1 MTIDVSA
8 HETAKTKIA
17 DALDRYRNRTFQLIE
32 PLNYEDIHTQFDSIM
47 SPLVWDVGHVGNVE
61 EIWLLRELDERDPHD
76 LRLDDIYNPF
86 DNPRWT
92 RGDLP
97 LLNKEEAIEYIGEVR
112 GEAIDV
118 LQRTEPDPTNP
129 LLRDW
134 YVYRMV
140 IQHEAQHQ
148 ETVLQA
154 LDLRED
160 LDPYPAAG
168 PLANRIGRRV
178 DDTDRVHIPGG
189 AFLLGTDDRTN
200 AYDNERP
207 RHRVEVEGFSLDR
220 FPVTNRRFAEFV
232 DAGGYDSPERWS
244 KEGWEWRT
252 SGDAEAPQGWSRRLG
267 GGWLVRRFGHV
278 LDLDPTEPVQHVSFH
293 EAEAFATFSG
303 GRLPTEV
310 EWEKAATWGPD
321 AVEPRTYPWGEDQPR
336 SAHANIGQRR
346 FGPAPIGSYPEG
358 ASAYGVE
365 QMLGDTYEWTSSPF
379 VGYPGFVSFPYPE
392 YSKVFFD
399 DSEYRVLR
407 GASWATSRTVARNT
421 FRNWDYRIRR
431 QIFSGLRLAWDN

>member
-1 MTIDVSA
+1 MTIDVSP

-61 EIWLLRELDERDPHD
+61 EIWLLRELDQRVPHD

-134 YVYRMV
+134 YVDRMV

-207 RHRVEVEGFSLDR
+207 RHRVRGEEERAVADQEG
-220 FPVTNRRFAEFV
+220 
-232 DAGGYDSPERWS
+232 
-244 KEGWEWRT
+244 
-252 SGDAEAPQGWSRRLG
+252 
-267 GGWLVRRFGHV
+267 
-278 LDLDPTEPVQHVSFH
+278 
-293 EAEAFATFSG
+293 
-303 GRLPTEV
+303 
-310 EWEKAATWGPD
+310 
-321 AVEPRTYPWGEDQPR
+321 AVEVLP
-336 SAHANIGQRR
+336 AAARR
-346 FGPAPIGSYPEG
+346 GC
-358 ASAYGVE
+358 
-365 QMLGDTYEWTSSPF
+365 
-379 VGYPGFVSFPYPE
+379 
-392 YSKVFFD
+392 
-399 DSEYRVLR
+399 R
-407 GASWATSRTVARNT
+407 
-421 FRNWDYRIRR
+421 
-431 QIFSGLRLAWDN
+431 

>member
-1 MTIDVSA
+1 MTIDVDRHQRTKA
-8 HETAKTKIA
+8 KIA
-17 DALDRYRNRTFQLIE
+17 DALGLYRNRTFQLIE
-32 PLNYEDIHTQFDSIM
+32 PLSYEDLHTQHNSIM
-47 SPLVWDVGHVGNVE
+47 SPVVWDVGHVGNVE
-61 EIWLLRELDERDPHD
+61 EIWLLRELAQRDPHD

-97 LLNKEEAIEYIGEVR
+97 LPNKEEAIEYIGEVR

-118 LQRTEPDPTNP
+118 LQGIEPDPTNP

-140 IQHEAQHQ
+140 LQHEAQHQ
-148 ETVLQA
+148 ETVLQT

-160 LDPYPAAG
+160 LDPYPAGG
-168 PLANRIGRRV
+168 PLANRTRRRV
-178 DDTDRVHIPGG
+178 DHTERVRIPGG
-189 AFLLGTDDRTN
+189 AFLLGTEDQTN

-207 RHRVEVEGFSLDR
+207 QHEVEVDEFSLDR
-220 FPVTNRRFAEFV
+220 FPVTNRRYVEFV
-232 DAGGYDSPERWS
+232 DAGGYDTPEWWS
-244 KEGWEWRT
+244 KEGWEWR
-252 SGDAEAPQGWSRRLG
+252 SSNEAEAPQGWSRRLG

-278 LDLDPTEPVQHVSFH
+278 LDLDSTEPVQHLSFH
-293 EAEAFATFSG
+293 EAEAFARFSG

-321 AVEPRTYPWGEDQPR
+321 AVEPRTYPWGEDEPR
-336 SAHANIGQRR
+336 STHANIGQRR
-346 FGPAPIGSYPEG
+346 FGPTPVGSYPEG

-379 VGYPGFVSFPYPE
+379 VGYPGFISFPYPE
-392 YSKVFFD
+392 YSEVFFD
-399 DSEYRVLR
+399 DTEYRVLR
-407 GASWATSRTVARNT
+407 GASWATSRIVARNT

-431 QIFSGLRLAWDN
+431 QIFSGLRLAWDD